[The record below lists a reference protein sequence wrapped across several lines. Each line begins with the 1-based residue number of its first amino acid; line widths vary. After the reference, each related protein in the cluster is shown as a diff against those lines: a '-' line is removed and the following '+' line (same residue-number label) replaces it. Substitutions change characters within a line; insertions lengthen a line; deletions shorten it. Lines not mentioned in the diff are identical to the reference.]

1 MMEITA
7 IPAFDDNYI
16 WLITNEG
23 DSGAYVV
30 DPGDG
35 KVVLSVLKEKQ
46 LKLTGILITHW
57 HPDHTGGIKKLT
69 SKYPCPVYGPNNK
82 QIKEVTELMADGD
95 KISVFGH
102 EFEIIAVPGHT
113 MDHISYFCADKD
125 APVLFCGDTLFVGGC
140 GRLFEGTA
148 LQMYDSL
155 GKLAALPPQT
165 RAYCAHEYTLANLQ
179 FANAVEPDNTILQK
193 LTEDVTEARSQG
205 IATVPTTIAQELDTN
220 PFLRSSVKAVIDAA
234 AQHNPAMTSDKEA
247 VFASLRQWKDT
258 F

>member
-16 WLITNEG
+16 WLITNKG

-35 KVVLSVLKEKQ
+35 KAVLNVLKEKQ
-46 LKLTGILITHW
+46 LSLSGILITHW
-57 HPDHTGGIKKLT
+57 HADHTGGIKKLI
-69 SKYPCPVYGPNNK
+69 SKYQCPVYGPNSK

-95 KISVFGH
+95 KISVFGQ

-113 MDHISYFCADKD
+113 LDHISYFCASAE
-125 APVLFCGDTLFVGGC
+125 APILFCGDTLFVGGC

-148 LQMYDSL
+148 LQMYESL
-155 GKLAALPPQT
+155 SKFAALPPQT

-179 FANAVEPDNTILQK
+179 FANAVEPDNTTLQK
-193 LTEDVTEARSQG
+193 LTEEVTEARSQG

-234 AQHNPAMTSDKEA
+234 TQHNPAMNSDKEA